1 MLCAGNCQYMW
12 RIYKTGELFCSGR
25 IFVNCLFQ
33 FPLETSWNGNQ
44 VRLNQMNDPKVTA
57 GECQVHK
64 LTLITQEFMCILHFA
79 CLKEETKKG
88 NNDDFFLT
96 CLHLTMNNMTG
107 LWRFFTIK
115 THLSL

>member
-88 NNDDFFLT
+88 NNDDFFSHMFT
-96 CLHLTMNNMTG
+96 SDNEQHD
-107 LWRFFTIK
+107 RFYGVSSQSKHI
-115 THLSL
+115 